1 MPLAMAEIS
10 WVKIHSWWAK
20 LETFAGP
27 ITVAVFLVPDLTNF
41 TLAWARFACD
51 HKVIWGSLLTV
62 KSFGVS
68 IQAIVLIYCPAG
80 IAIERVLDQW
90 VFAAIV
96 LYLVSAQTDVVVKE
110 LAMCTS

>member
-1 MPLAMAEIS
+1 MPLAMAHIS

-20 LETFAGP
+20 LETSAGP
-27 ITVAVFLVPDLTNF
+27 ITVAVFLVPDLSYFALT
-41 TLAWARFACD
+41 WARLACD
-51 HKVIWGSLLTV
+51 HKVIWGSLFTV
-62 KSFGVS
+62 KSFSVS
-68 IQAIVLIYCPAG
+68 IQVIVLIYGPAG

-96 LYLVSAQTDVVVKE
+96 LCLVSTQTDVVVEE